1 MAPRMKRLVYLSSL
15 AAVINN
21 TQTLDKDITV
31 KLNEI
36 LHLSN
41 TGTSALKLPI
51 QLSNVLWSNKKILK
65 EHFAKLKESKTS
77 SICALDSIRKILST
91 SPSWIR
97 YGSESEMMEDISSL
111 FCSEN
116 NLIKSA

>member
-21 TQTLDKDITV
+21 TQTLDKDITM

-36 LHLSN
+36 LHLAT
-41 TGTSALKLPI
+41 TGTSALRLPI
-51 QLSNVLWSNKKILK
+51 QLSNVLWANKKILQ
-65 EHFAKLKESKTS
+65 EHFAKLKESKKDST
-77 SICALDSIRKILST
+77 CAIDSIKQILST

-97 YGSESEMMEDISSL
+97 YGSESEMMGDISSL

-116 NLIKSA
+116 KLIKSA